1 LLKEEEEE
9 SKEITSILNRYK
21 DYDKKTNHSVQWL
34 SKTETKQKVM
44 KSLRPYIKTM
54 GEALT
59 QYDSSDQHD
68 IDKNK
73 YS

>member
-1 LLKEEEEE
+1 MLKEEEE
-9 SKEITSILNRYK
+9 SKEITSKENKYK
-21 DYDKKTNHSVQWL
+21 DYEIKTNHSVQWL

-68 IDKNK
+68 NDKNK
-73 YS
+73 